1 MSALPSQRA
10 NITSG
15 NSGVHCFF
23 FCCCFFSYLIH
34 LGFFQKVSCCFAGAV
49 NYLSKQSSEQQH
61 PTGGCTQGHHG
72 AAGGH
77 APASPMKSSACYL
90 HVTDK
95 WKEANRRMTSLPP
108 FRGASQRA
116 SGSSRKHAQFSAIS
130 EVSWLLSCTRLS
142 SRYESSSLRL

>member
-15 NSGVHCFF
+15 NSGVHCFSF
-23 FCCCFFSYLIH
+23 FFFFFPYLIH
-34 LGFFQKVSCCFAGAV
+34 LGFFHEVSCCFAGAV
-49 NYLSKQSSEQQH
+49 NYLSKQSPEQQH

-77 APASPMKSSACYL
+77 KPASPIKSSACYL
-90 HVTDK
+90 CVTNK
-95 WKEANRRMTSLPP
+95 WKEANCKMTPLPP

-142 SRYESSSLRL
+142 SRYESSSPSL